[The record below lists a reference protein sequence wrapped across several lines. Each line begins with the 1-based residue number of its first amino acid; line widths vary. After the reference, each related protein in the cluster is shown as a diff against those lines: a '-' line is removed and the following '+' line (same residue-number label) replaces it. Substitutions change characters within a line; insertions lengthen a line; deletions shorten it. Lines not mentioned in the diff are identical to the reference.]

1 MYQSYKGHEIEI
13 STTEMVPDRWD
24 LYIEISWIENGIP
37 SLKTCTIMRW
47 FKTCEDAIAYGL
59 LLVKNWIDKN
69 KPTFRP
75 KTQQGVSE
83 RD

>member
-47 FKTCEDAIAYGL
+47 FKTLEDAIAYGL
-59 LLVKNWIDKN
+59 RLVKNWIDNN
-69 KPTFRP
+69 KPTFPP
-75 KTQQGVSE
+75 KTQ
-83 RD
+83 